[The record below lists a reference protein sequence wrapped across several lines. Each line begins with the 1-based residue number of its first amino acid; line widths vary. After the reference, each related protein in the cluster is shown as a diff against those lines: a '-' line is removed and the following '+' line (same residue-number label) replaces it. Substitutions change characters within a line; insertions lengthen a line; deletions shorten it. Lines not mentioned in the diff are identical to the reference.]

1 MTKQYRNIFIAGIK
15 DKRFDLTVENGRFS
29 SVTESFL
36 PPSDGAHTD
45 LWIAPGLI
53 DLHVHLAWTD
63 FDSADQQKRTANEIE
78 HLQAQAMEATLQAGV
93 TTVRDAG
100 GLLPDDAERLS
111 RKYHISLQVVSCG
124 AMLGSEDAQGCRYLE
139 KRVEQI
145 SKNGATWIKLFATG
159 GLGSPTEKVL
169 NPVFSREE
177 FFTIV
182 HCAHAH
188 QRKVMVHTWGGPT
201 LDWTVEAGADTAEHG
216 VFMTADQAFQL
227 AQCHIPLIPT
237 TAIYRIAADP
247 TGALA
252 LPRELCERAARAAQA
267 HMKSVRY
274 AKRAGVLIGFGTDFA
289 TPALHGRNPE
299 ELDTLMDCGLTR
311 REAWQ
316 AATTTASEILGCG
329 ETLGRI
335 QNGST
340 ADAVIYN
347 RDPYEVP
354 DATELRKS
362 MVSVIKGTAKSY

>member
-1 MTKQYRNIFIAGIK
+1 MTKRYRNIFIAGIK

-29 SVTESFL
+29 SVTESFQ
-36 PPSDGAHTD
+36 PPAAGPETD
-45 LWIAPGLI
+45 QWIAPGLI

-63 FDSADQQKRTANEIE
+63 FDFADQQKRTEDEIE
-78 HLQAQAMEATLQAGV
+78 RLQAQALEATLQAGV

-100 GLLPDDAERLS
+100 GLLPDDAARLCG
-111 RKYHISLQVVSCG
+111 KYRLPLQVVPCG
-124 AMLGSEDAQGCRYLE
+124 AMLGGEDAKGCRYLE

-145 SKNGATWIKLFATG
+145 SRNGAEWIKLFATG

-169 NPVFSREE
+169 DPIFSKKE

-182 HCAHAH
+182 RCAHALH
-188 QRKVMVHTWGGPT
+188 RKVMVHTWGGPT

-216 VFMTADQAFQL
+216 VFMTADQAVQM
-227 AQCHIPLIPT
+227 AQHKIPLIPT

-247 TGALA
+247 SGALA

-267 HMKSVRY
+267 QMKSVRY
-274 AKRAGVLIGFGTDFA
+274 AKQAGVRIGFGTDFA

-316 AATTTASEILGCG
+316 AATTTASEILGFG
-329 ETLGRI
+329 ETLGSI

-340 ADAVIYN
+340 ADAVIYS

-354 DATELRKS
+354 DAKELRKS
-362 MVSVIKGTAKSY
+362 IVSVIKGTAETD